1 MKTSLLAVSL
11 YMTMAPGALLYADDR
26 VQFETASVKLSKE
39 CLYETSINRGGMA
52 LKGVALKP
60 ILVEAFKIEAD
71 RINGPS
77 WLETVC
83 FDVIARLPQGA
94 TSDQVPMMLQSLL
107 ADRFKLR
114 AHKESRMGTGYALVI
129 DKNGPKMKKSTES
142 SNFVRGRPPAG
153 LAIRRDGAGLRG
165 AMTMEMLAR
174 FLSRAGYGPVVDAT
188 GLDGKYEVDLAWAN
202 EPAFGS
208 RGPSAS
214 AGETTPSGVGE
225 ASTPTEDLFSAVRQS
240 LGLKLEARK
249 TMIDALVVD
258 QVERV
263 PTEN

>member
-11 YMTMAPGALLYADDR
+11 YMTMAPGTLLYADDR

-39 CLYETSINRGGMA
+39 CLNETSINRGGMA
-52 LKGVALKP
+52 LKGVSLKL
-60 ILVEAFKIEAD
+60 ILVEAFKIGAD

-142 SNFVRGRPPAG
+142 SNFVRGRPPRSEEHTSE
-153 LAIRRDGAGLRG
+153 L
-165 AMTMEMLAR
+165 
-174 FLSRAGYGPVVDAT
+174 
-188 GLDGKYEVDLAWAN
+188 
-202 EPAFGS
+202 
-208 RGPSAS
+208 
-214 AGETTPSGVGE
+214 
-225 ASTPTEDLFSAVRQS
+225 QS
-240 LGLKLEARK
+240 
-249 TMIDALVVD
+249 
-258 QVERV
+258 
-263 PTEN
+263 